1 MIGQAVS
8 QARTLIELKNRL
20 KQLRWLNGEMTQ
32 QELAERL
39 GVTRQT
45 ILAIEK
51 GKFNPSTK
59 LALQIARI
67 FRISVEEIF
76 YLEGEEP

>member
-1 MIGQAVS
+1 MP
-8 QARTLIELKNRL
+8 ELKNRL
-20 KQLRWLNGEMTQ
+20 KQLRWLSNEMTQ
-32 QELAERL
+32 QELADSL

-67 FRISVEEIF
+67 FRTRVEDIF
-76 YLEGEEP
+76 YLEGE